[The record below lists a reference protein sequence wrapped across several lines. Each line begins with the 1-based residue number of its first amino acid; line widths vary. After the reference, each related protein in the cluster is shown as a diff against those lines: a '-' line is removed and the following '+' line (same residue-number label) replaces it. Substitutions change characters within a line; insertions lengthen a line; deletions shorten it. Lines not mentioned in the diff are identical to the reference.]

1 MLKLDKTALWFN
13 RNPQIGLTV
22 GRYGGQGF
30 TTAALSARHQQQ
42 QRCVGCMAIVQQ
54 VGVHGQE
61 GGGVRLCGSRR
72 GASQSDFV
80 PVTSGGPRQ
89 LPLANNPTAL

>member
-1 MLKLDKTALWFN
+1 M
-13 RNPQIGLTV
+13 
-22 GRYGGQGF
+22 
-30 TTAALSARHQQQ
+30 AAASAAEA
-42 QRCVGCMAIVQQ
+42 RCPAT
-54 VGVHGQE
+54 
-61 GGGVRLCGSRR
+61 GGGLAATMAAAAADSRR

>member
-1 MLKLDKTALWFN
+1 MEARF
-13 RNPQIGLTV
+13 PVIGGL
-22 GRYGGQGF
+22 
-30 TTAALSARHQQQ
+30 AAAAAAAAAA
-42 QRCVGCMAIVQQ
+42 VAAAD
-54 VGVHGQE
+54 
-61 GGGVRLCGSRR
+61 SRR

>member
-1 MLKLDKTALWFN
+1 MEA
-13 RNPQIGLTV
+13 RCPVIGGL
-22 GRYGGQGF
+22 
-30 TTAALSARHQQQ
+30 AAA
-42 QRCVGCMAIVQQ
+42 VAAAAAAD
-54 VGVHGQE
+54 
-61 GGGVRLCGSRR
+61 SRR